1 MHGRVANTM
10 WKPLLEQENLP
21 RIRHVTNGIHVPTWL
36 GPEVMQLI
44 RSRLGA
50 ALDGPEPPAGFA
62 EAVEA
67 IPGHELW
74 TAHMTQKHRL
84 IALTREK
91 TLEQFARH
99 GRPPSELRR
108 VDEIL
113 DPAALTIGFARRFAT
128 YKRADL
134 MLRDEPKLRE
144 LVRAQHRPV
153 QLIFSGK
160 AHPADRPGQ
169 DLIRRISQAALSAEL
184 RGRVIFLENYDF
196 RVARHLVQGVD
207 LWLNTPRRPL
217 EASGT
222 SGMKAAVN
230 GVLNCSILDGW
241 WCEGYDPSHG
251 WVIGGAETAAD
262 EGEQDRRDTEAL
274 YRVLLEEVVPLFYA
288 RDEQGL
294 PAAWIRR
301 MKRAIASLAIRFGAA
316 RMVREYVEGYYLPAA
331 RGEPA
336 PAGS

>member
-1 MHGRVANTM
+1 
-10 WKPLLEQENLP
+10 
-21 RIRHVTNGIHVPTWL
+21 
-36 GPEVMQLI
+36 
-44 RSRLGA
+44 
-50 ALDGPEPPAGFA
+50 
-62 EAVEA
+62 
-67 IPGHELW
+67 
-74 TAHMTQKHRL
+74 
-84 IALTREK
+84 
-91 TLEQFARH
+91 
-99 GRPPSELRR
+99 
-108 VDEIL
+108 
-113 DPAALTIGFARRFAT
+113 
-128 YKRADL
+128 
-134 MLRDEPKLRE
+134 
-144 LVRAQHRPV
+144 
-153 QLIFSGK
+153 
-160 AHPADRPGQ
+160 
-169 DLIRRISQAALSAEL
+169 
-184 RGRVIFLENYDF
+184 
-196 RVARHLVQGVD
+196 VQGVD

-241 WCEGYDPSHG
+241 WCEGCDPSHG

-294 PAAWIRR
+294 PAASIRR